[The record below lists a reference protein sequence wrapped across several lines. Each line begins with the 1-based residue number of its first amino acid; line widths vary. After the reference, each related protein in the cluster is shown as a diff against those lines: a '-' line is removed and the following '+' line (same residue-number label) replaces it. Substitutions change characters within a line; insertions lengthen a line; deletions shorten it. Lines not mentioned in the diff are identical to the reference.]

1 MKLADLISKTRVI
14 QTRGNTDFEVSRIV
28 ADSRSAVASSL
39 FAAISGNRDD
49 GTMFIPDAV
58 QRGAKA
64 VLLCAEAFKQT
75 NLSSV
80 NATFVV
86 VPDVR
91 VAVAE
96 LAETFFEY
104 PSKGIRVAGVT
115 GTNGKTTT
123 AFLIQHICDVEMLRC
138 GMIGTV
144 HYKVGERTIAASRT
158 TPDALEIQ
166 GLLAQMR
173 DAGCKTVAMEVS
185 SHAIHQSRIRGIEFD
200 AAVFTNLTQDHLDY
214 HKTMDAY
221 FEAKS
226 SFLVGM
232 GSQRFKPGTAVVNI
246 DDRYGAQLAG
256 RLEREGVALITF
268 GQGSRADFR
277 ASAIRTEFNGSSFQ
291 LDALGKSWLVRL
303 PLIGKFNVMNAL
315 AALAASH
322 LLGVD
327 LRAAV
332 LALATA
338 PCVPGRLEA
347 VPGRR
352 AFKVFIDYAHTDDA
366 LRNVLQTL
374 RGLNPRKIITVFG
387 CGGDRDRA
395 KRPLMGA
402 VAAELSDWSIVTSDN
417 PRSET
422 PESIAEEIVSGMR
435 GATMEVILDRKE
447 AILRA
452 VNIAQDH
459 DIVLVAGKGHE
470 TTQIIGS
477 RVEPFSDLVVA
488 QSAIENR
495 PVELAR

>member
-14 QTRGNTDFEVSRIV
+14 ETRGGTDFEVSCITT
-28 ADSRSAVASSL
+28 DSRSAVAGSL
-39 FAAISGNRDD
+39 FVAISGNRED
-49 GTMFIPDAV
+49 GADFINDAV

-64 VLLCAEAFKQT
+64 VVLSDEAFKHADF
-75 NLSSV
+75 SAV
-80 NATFVV
+80 KATFLV

-91 VAVAE
+91 TAVSDVAE
-96 LAETFFEY
+96 KFFDY
-104 PSKGIRVAGVT
+104 PSREMRVAGVT

-123 AFLIQHICDVEMLRC
+123 TFLIQHLCDAEMLRC
-138 GMIGTV
+138 GLIGTV
-144 HYKVGERTIAASRT
+144 HYKVGDRILPASRT
-158 TPDALEIQ
+158 TPDAVEIQ

-173 DAGCKTVAMEVS
+173 DAGCKTLAMEVS
-185 SHAIHQSRIRGIEFD
+185 SHAIHQSRTRGIEFD

-214 HKTMDAY
+214 HKTMEAY

-226 SFLVGM
+226 SLLVGL
-232 GSQRFKPGTAVVNI
+232 GSQRFKRGTAVVNI

-256 RLEREGVALITF
+256 RLEREGVSLITF
-268 GQGSRADFR
+268 GQGARADFR
-277 ASAIRTEFNGSSFQ
+277 ASAIRTEFNGSCFQ

-303 PLIGKFNVMNAL
+303 PLIGKFNVLNAL

-338 PCVPGRLEA
+338 PCVPGRLES

-352 AFKVFIDYAHTDDA
+352 AFRVFVDYAHTDDA

-395 KRPLMGA
+395 KRALMGA
-402 VAAELSDWSIVTSDN
+402 AAAELSDWSIVTSDN
-417 PRSET
+417 PRSEN
-422 PESIAEEIVSGMR
+422 PESIAEEIISGMR
-435 GATMEVILDRKE
+435 GAAMEVILDRKE
-447 AILRA
+447 AIHRA
-452 VNIAQDH
+452 VQIAQDH
-459 DIVLVAGKGHE
+459 DIVLIAGKGHE

-477 RVEPFSDLVVA
+477 RVEPFSDLAIA
-488 QSAIENR
+488 QSAIGNR
-495 PVELAR
+495 PVELAH

>member
-1 MKLADLISKTRVI
+1 MNLADLISKTRVI
-14 QTRGNTDFEVSRIV
+14 ETRGDTNFDVSSIV
-28 ADSRSAVASSL
+28 ADSRSAVAGSL
-39 FAAISGNRDD
+39 FVAISGNRQD

-64 VLLCAEAFKQT
+64 VVLSDQAFKQID
-75 NLSSV
+75 SSAV
-80 NATFVV
+80 KATFVL

-91 VAVAE
+91 NAASD
-96 LAETFFEY
+96 LAGKFFEY
-104 PSKGIRVAGVT
+104 PSKGMRVAGVT

-123 AFLIQHICDVEMLRC
+123 AFLIQHICDTEMLRC
-138 GMIGTV
+138 GLIGTV
-144 HYKVGERTIAASRT
+144 HYKVGERTIPALRT
-158 TPDALEIQ
+158 TPDAVEIQ

-185 SHAIHQSRIRGIEFD
+185 SHAIHQSRVRGIDFD

-214 HKTMDAY
+214 HKTMEDY

-226 SFLVGM
+226 SLLVSL

-256 RLEREGVALITF
+256 RLEREGVSLITF

-315 AALAASH
+315 ASLAAAH

-352 AFKVFIDYAHTDDA
+352 AFRVFVDYAHTDDA

-374 RGLNPRKIITVFG
+374 RGLNPRRIITVFG

-402 VAAELSDWSIVTSDN
+402 AAAELSDWSIVTSDN

-435 GATMEVILDRKE
+435 GASMEVILDRKE
-447 AILRA
+447 AIHRA
-452 VNIAQDH
+452 VQMAKEQ
-459 DIVLVAGKGHE
+459 DIVLIAGKGHE
-470 TTQIIGS
+470 TTQVIGS
-477 RVEPFSDLVVA
+477 RMEPFSDVAVA

-495 PVELAR
+495 PVDLAR